1 MSECHFKT
9 YRTRQLIILAV
20 FTFLLLILLFI
31 NNFASAE
38 SIITVESVETNLEPG
53 EETTIFVT
61 IDPDENTS
69 IKSFE
74 FAVIFN
80 GDDLTISS
88 SNIGGFF
95 SEYENNTYSSNGT
108 IDEENG
114 VIDDIYALIIG
125 PGTVSNQ
132 GVFYTLHLSVS
143 NTTENKTTLI
153 QLTDTGITNETS
165 YLPFTVQNL
174 SLSINASSP
183 DFFMSEPVPA
193 NQTTM
198 VSKDLS
204 SLQISLFS
212 QCESPLNYTI
222 TTYPNIGNTSGS
234 LLENE
239 TITLP
244 VSGLS
249 YETTYEWTVNF
260 TTCSTMIS
268 NTYTFTTEDKPDNNN
283 DNHSPSNAGGPGFVP
298 SESIDEE
305 KKETFAPKTP
315 LPPQGN
321 STVESGS
328 KQTYTVTSWDINHD
342 LIRFQIDWGNG
353 DISNWSDFVSSN
365 ESVAFSHL
373 FNQEKKYDL
382 RVRVQDEKGLN
393 SSWSKPLTVFV
404 VSNNDKDVL
413 KNPGRIVT
421 QINNTTGEAQFSYE
435 HIASLPENITLI
447 WNFGDGT
454 ILQGRSP
461 QHQYNKSGNFTI
473 IVTVKDKKTNLTT
486 TTYTVT
492 IPPLQKVQTAVIHT
506 EQNSENVS
514 WVLILI
520 GLFISVASVFVF
532 YAIRFLK

>member
-9 YRTRQLIILAV
+9 YRTSQLIILAI
-20 FTFLLLILLFI
+20 FTFLLLIILFI

-61 IDPDENTS
+61 LDPDENTS

-132 GVFYTLHLSVS
+132 GVLYTLHLSVS

-212 QCESPLNYTI
+212 QCESPINYTI

-283 DNHSPSNAGGPGFVP
+283 DNHFPSNGGGPGFVP

-305 KKETFAPKTP
+305 KKETIGPKTP

-373 FNQEKKYDL
+373 FNQEKKYDI
-382 RVRVQDEKGLN
+382 RVRVQDEKRLN

-435 HIASLPENITLI
+435 HITPLPENITLI